1 LDFNSVLIISDC
13 HLCAA
18 NCQIDI
24 LINVLEKHKSNIE
37 LLVINGDL
45 FDSLDKRIPK
55 KHWKFLNLIRKLS
68 DDIDIYWVLGNHD
81 KPHPEIIASI
91 LGITAVDHFQFR
103 SGGNTFFCIHGDEFD
118 DFITKNKFITWLA
131 DKFYQF
137 LQYIDTSHFLAKFS
151 KKTSKTFLRCKDKI
165 KEKSLNKY
173 GHEGIVV
180 TGHTHFAENDG
191 KYINCGCFTELPCS
205 YVLIQNGEISLIEEG
220 KI

>member
-1 LDFNSVLIISDC
+1 MDFNSVLIISDC

-103 SGGNTFFCIHGDEFD
+103 SGGNTFF
-118 DFITKNKFITWLA
+118 
-131 DKFYQF
+131 
-137 LQYIDTSHFLAKFS
+137 
-151 KKTSKTFLRCKDKI
+151 
-165 KEKSLNKY
+165 
-173 GHEGIVV
+173 V
-180 TGHTHFAENDG
+180 
-191 KYINCGCFTELPCS
+191 FTEMSLTILSRKINSSHGLPINS
-205 YVLIQNGEISLIEEG
+205 INFYNI
-220 KI
+220 